1 MTTTTAIM
9 TALDRHGNWAAVI
22 IQPTATTQGDGD
34 VVRIDG
40 DLFVVREVEA

>member
-9 TALDRHGNWAAVI
+9 TAIDRHGNWEAVI
-22 IQPTATTQGDGD
+22 IQPTATTQGGRD

-40 DLFVVREVEA
+40 DLFVVREVES